1 MDTHENEISKII
13 LDAATAIVLKKRW
26 KRILKKSLRISASW
40 RLCVEE
46 MPGME
51 VLTQSRK
58 GAECRREGLGMH
70 ENEISKI
77 ILDAATA
84 IVPNKGGKGF

>member
-1 MDTHENEISKII
+1 
-13 LDAATAIVLKKRW
+13 
-26 KRILKKSLRISASW
+26 
-40 RLCVEE
+40 
-46 MPGME
+46 ME

-58 GAECRREGLGMH
+58 VAECRREGLGMH

>member
-1 MDTHENEISKII
+1 MRGEQI
-13 LDAATAIVLKKRW
+13 
-26 KRILKKSLRISASW
+26 
-40 RLCVEE
+40 
-46 MPGME
+46 
-51 VLTQSRK
+51 LTQSRN

-84 IVPNKGGKGF
+84 IVLKKGGKGF